1 MSIEELEQELKSVK
15 YKERYFKVM
24 FNTVFVLITVSAIA
38 ILLSTL
44 FFPVLRIYGNSM
56 TPTYQ
61 DDDLV
66 LCLTTKGYEQGEIV
80 AFYYNNN
87 LLVKRIIASEGQW
100 IEIDEE
106 GNVYIDDILLEED
119 YITDKAL
126 GTCDIELPYQVPSGT
141 YFVMGDHRSTSMDS
155 RVQDI
160 GCVDT
165 EQIVGQILFKIW
177 PLNKEE

>member
-1 MSIEELEQELKSVK
+1 MKNNPRSMSIEELEQELNSVK
-15 YKERYFKVM
+15 YKERYIKVL
-24 FNTVFVLITVSAIA
+24 FNTVFVLVTVSAVA

-44 FFPVLRIYGNSM
+44 FFPVLRIYGSSM

-66 LCLTTKGYEQGEIV
+66 LCLTTKSYEQGEIV

-100 IEIDEE
+100 VEIDKE
-106 GNVYIDDILLEED
+106 GNVYIDDILLEEE

-155 RVQDI
+155 RLEVV
-160 GCVDT
+160 GCVDS
-165 EQIVGQILFKIW
+165 EQIVGQILF
-177 PLNKEE
+177 